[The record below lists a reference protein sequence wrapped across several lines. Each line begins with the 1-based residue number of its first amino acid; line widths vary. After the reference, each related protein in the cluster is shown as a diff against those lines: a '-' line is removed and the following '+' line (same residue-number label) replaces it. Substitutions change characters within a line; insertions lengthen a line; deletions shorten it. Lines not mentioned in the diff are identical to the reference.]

1 MTPQITET
9 RAARITETKA
19 EQVPADTVEPSLSAP
34 GDVRIPDGRLAVADV
49 RAVSKVMFAR
59 LTVLEEGTEE
69 YAYVRSSLI
78 ELNMSM
84 VRYAA
89 RRFSNRAEPMED
101 ILQVG
106 TIGLIKAIDRFDPDY
121 GVEFVTF
128 AMPTI
133 VGEIKRF
140 FRDTSWSV
148 RVPRRLQE
156 LRLSLAKATEALEA
170 RLNRSPTVAET
181 AAWLQMDEQD
191 VIEAMVAANGYTASS
206 LDAELTDDSGD
217 QSNSWADRIGYEDS
231 ALEGVENFSALKPL
245 LAELSERE
253 RLILSL
259 RFGHELT
266 QAQIGAEL
274 GLSQMH
280 ISRLLTRTLAKLRGR
295 LLSEN

>member
-1 MTPQITET
+1 MTPQLTDK
-9 RAARITETKA
+9 AATQAPTSPRTPSA
-19 EQVPADTVEPSLSAP
+19 PRVDRVEPVTGHL
-34 GDVRIPDGRLAVADV
+34 DVADI
-49 RAVSKVMFAR
+49 RAVSKVMFGR
-59 LTVLEEGTEE
+59 LTALEEGTEE
-69 YAYVRSSLI
+69 YAYVRNTLI

-84 VRYAA
+84 VRFAA
-89 RRFSNRAEPMED
+89 RRFSNRSEPMED
-101 ILQVG
+101 ILQVA

-170 RLNRSPTVAET
+170 RLSRAPTVAEL
-181 AAWLQMDEQD
+181 AEELELDEQD
-191 VIEAMVAANGYTASS
+191 VVEAMVAANGYTASS

-217 QSNSWADRIGYEDS
+217 QTSSWANRLGYEDS
-231 ALEGVENFSALKPL
+231 ALEGVENFNALKPL
-245 LAELSERE
+245 LSQLSERE

-259 RFGHELT
+259 RFGQEMT
-266 QAQIGAEL
+266 QSQIGAQL

-280 ISRLLTRTLAKLRGR
+280 ISRLLTRTLTKLRGR
-295 LLSEN
+295 LLTEN